1 MTSSSITKRSVPQ
14 LHSDKFNHNFKKNDG
29 TVLPWKRI
37 FWLGK
42 YKYILISSFMLING
56 SATKRG
62 FFIMPIVKSSVWMRE
77 LLVKAN
83 LSY

>member
-1 MTSSSITKRSVPQ
+1 
-14 LHSDKFNHNFKKNDG
+14 
-29 TVLPWKRI
+29 
-37 FWLGK
+37 
-42 YKYILISSFMLING
+42 MLING

-83 LSY
+83 LVIKKRHIFMLINGSVSLRDFFIMPMNE

>member
-1 MTSSSITKRSVPQ
+1 
-14 LHSDKFNHNFKKNDG
+14 
-29 TVLPWKRI
+29 
-37 FWLGK
+37 
-42 YKYILISSFMLING
+42 MLING

-83 LSY
+83 LSYQKKAYFYAN